1 MTPVK
6 MTINVQLIGI
16 MKQEY
21 LQYPRDGH
29 GAVELVVALLR
40 GPRHGAGRLRQVRER
55 PLQRRP
61 ELGHQH
67 PVDALHLARKVRLLH
82 GLLLVARGL
91 PRLGALLL
99 LDRPL
104 QDPQAVVE
112 LHVFGA

>member
-1 MTPVK
+1 
-6 MTINVQLIGI
+6 
-16 MKQEY
+16 MKPEY

-67 PVDALHLARKVRLLH
+67 PVDALHLARVVGLLHRLL
-82 GLLLVARGL
+82 LAAARGL

-112 LHVFGA
+112 LHVLGTQPVI